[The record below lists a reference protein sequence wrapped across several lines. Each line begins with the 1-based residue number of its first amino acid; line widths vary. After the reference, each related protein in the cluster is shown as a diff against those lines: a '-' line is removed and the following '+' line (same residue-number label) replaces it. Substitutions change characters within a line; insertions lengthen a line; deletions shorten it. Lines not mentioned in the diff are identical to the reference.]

1 MAIKKI
7 TFDGANVSSLV
18 DSDINFFR
26 NGNTEVGVLALKF
39 NGKNPLT
46 ATISNNNIYFSKG
59 YIEIYGRRIV
69 IEDNTSVYVSLDKIA
84 YGYVIIDIDLES
96 NSCEL
101 KCLEGTTTT
110 YPALTQENLYDGTGK
125 VYQYP
130 IFKYYKTTS
139 SIVEQPIDLNYIL
152 SPQSKL
158 TFDEVPTLESLNP
171 VTSDGI
177 KKELDNKVVSIFKQ
191 TVNGVEVTN
200 TIENTPNRIVLRRN
214 DWSRDEFHKNGTS
227 EIILDSKGLHLN
239 YSFPD
244 SRCSGGIDNNY
255 WTNLEMY
262 IEDGQIALKS
272 RQDQEESGYG
282 TEAYFGL
289 LGFRINEVT
298 YEDEDYINDSFNPQQ
313 YVVLHQ
319 VRFAGTGKL
328 GPFTLSMLTNFK
340 DSIQNTI
347 TFYQNTNRIVG
358 CSSMEGGKGFLYGG
372 VSDDAKSLIYYVY
385 DASQEVYVKKQ
396 ALINFEGMQDNA
408 IVLY

>member
-1 MAIKKI
+1 MDIKKI
-7 TFDGANVSSLV
+7 TFDSANVSSLV

-130 IFKYYKTTS
+130 IFEYYKTTS

-177 KKELDNKVVSIFKQ
+177 KKELDNKVVSIIKH

-244 SRCSGGIDNNY
+244 PRCSGGIDDNY
-255 WTNLEMY
+255 WTNLEMH

-289 LGFRINEVT
+289 LGFRINKVT
-298 YEDEDYINDSFNPQQ
+298 YEDEDYINDSFNPQ
-313 YVVLHQ
+313 
-319 VRFAGTGKL
+319 
-328 GPFTLSMLTNFK
+328 
-340 DSIQNTI
+340 
-347 TFYQNTNRIVG
+347 
-358 CSSMEGGKGFLYGG
+358 
-372 VSDDAKSLIYYVY
+372 
-385 DASQEVYVKKQ
+385 
-396 ALINFEGMQDNA
+396 
-408 IVLY
+408 

>member
-7 TFDGANVSSLV
+7 TFDGANVSSLM

-39 NGKNPLT
+39 NGKNPLA

-177 KKELDNKVVSIFKQ
+177 KKELDNKVVSISKQ

-244 SRCSGGIDNNY
+244 PRCSGGMDDNY
-255 WTNLEMY
+255 WTNLEMH

-272 RQDQEESGYG
+272 RQDQEDSGYG

-313 YVVLHQ
+313 HVVLHQ
-319 VRFAGTGKL
+319 VRFSGAGKL
-328 GPFTLSMLTNFK
+328 GPFTLSILTNFK
-340 DSIQNTI
+340 NSIQNTI

-396 ALINFEGMQDNA
+396 ALINFEGMQDNV

>member
-7 TFDGANVSSLV
+7 TFDGANVSSLM

-177 KKELDNKVVSIFKQ
+177 KKELDNKVVSIFKH

-244 SRCSGGIDNNY
+244 PRCSGGMDDNY
-255 WTNLEMY
+255 WTNLEIH

-272 RQDQEESGYG
+272 RQDQEDSGYG

-289 LGFRINEVT
+289 LGFRINKVT

-313 YVVLHQ
+313 HVVLHQ
-319 VRFAGTGKL
+319 VRFAGAGKL

-340 DSIQNTI
+340 DSIQNMI

-385 DASQEVYVKKQ
+385 DSSQEVYIKKQ
-396 ALINFEGMQDNA
+396 ALINFEGMQDNV

>member
-7 TFDGANVSSLV
+7 TFDGANVSSLM

-158 TFDEVPTLESLNP
+158 TFDEVPTLDSLNP

-177 KKELDNKVVSIFKQ
+177 KKELDNKVVSISKQ

-244 SRCSGGIDNNY
+244 PRCSGGIDDNY
-255 WTNLEMY
+255 WTNLEMH

-272 RQDQEESGYG
+272 RQDQEDSGYG

-289 LGFRINEVT
+289 LGFRINKVT

-313 YVVLHQ
+313 HVVLHQ
-319 VRFAGTGKL
+319 VRFSGAGKL

-385 DASQEVYVKKQ
+385 DASQEVYIKKQ
-396 ALINFEGMQDNA
+396 ALINFEGMQDNV

>member
-7 TFDGANVSSLV
+7 TFDSANVSSLV

-26 NGNTEVGVLALKF
+26 NGNTEVGVLSLKF

-84 YGYVIIDIDLES
+84 YGYIIIDIDLES

-110 YPALTQENLYDGTGK
+110 YPALTQENLYDGAGK

-177 KKELDNKVVSIFKQ
+177 KKELDNKVVSISKQ

-200 TIENTPNRIVLRRN
+200 TIENTPNKIVLRRN

-244 SRCSGGIDNNY
+244 PRCSGGIDDNY
-255 WTNLEMY
+255 WTNLEMH

-272 RQDQEESGYG
+272 RQDQEDSGYG

-289 LGFRINEVT
+289 LGFRINKVT

-313 YVVLHQ
+313 HVVLHQ
-319 VRFAGTGKL
+319 VRFAGAGKL

-385 DASQEVYVKKQ
+385 DASQEVYIKKQ
-396 ALINFEGMQDNA
+396 ALINFEGMQDNV

>member
-7 TFDGANVSSLV
+7 TFDGANVSSLM

-26 NGNTEVGVLALKF
+26 NGNAEVGVLALKF
-39 NGKNPLT
+39 NGKNPLA

-101 KCLEGTTTT
+101 KCLEGNTTT

-125 VYQYP
+125 VYQYS

-158 TFDEVPTLESLNP
+158 TFDEVPTLDSLNS

-177 KKELDNKVVSIFKQ
+177 KKELDNKVVSIFKH

-227 EIILDSKGLHLN
+227 EIILDSKGIHLN

-244 SRCSGGIDNNY
+244 PRCSGGIDDNY
-255 WTNLEMY
+255 WTNLEMH

-272 RQDQEESGYG
+272 RQDQEDSGYG

-313 YVVLHQ
+313 HVVLHQ
-319 VRFAGTGKL
+319 VRFSGAGKL

-347 TFYQNTNRIVG
+347 IFYQNTNRIVG

-372 VSDDAKSLIYYVY
+372 VSDDTKSLIYYVY

-396 ALINFEGMQDNA
+396 ALINFEGMQDNV